1 MKREQ
6 KEIFIKNLKTI
17 LSENSLVLVFHY
29 RGMSMTDMTELRVQ
43 SFNSGCNIKVTKNR
57 LTKLA
62 LEGTDKSELSGLFD
76 GPTAIAYS
84 NDPVQLTKLLTN
96 FAKNNSNLVILG
108 GIMDNEILTVEK
120 IDRSNNYY
128 RDNRGTHPLSI
139 DDDILLYALNI
150 NPELI
155 SYFRL
160 SPFHWDFGANR
171 LKAARYHHRNLFFPM
186 KFNQTAIQHPSR
198 RQLGPAMLVF

>member
-6 KEIFIKNLKTI
+6 KEIFINNLKTI
-17 LSENSLVLVFHY
+17 LSENSLVMVFHY
-29 RGMSMTDMTELRVQ
+29 RGMSMTDMTDLRVQ
-43 SFNSGCNIKVTKNR
+43 SFNSGCKIKVTKNR

-62 LEGTDKSELSGLFD
+62 LEGSDKSELADFFD

-120 IDRSNNYY
+120 IEI
-128 RDNRGTHPLSI
+128 LSKLPSLEEI
-139 DDDILLYALNI
+139 RAQLIG
-150 NPELI
+150 LI
-155 SYFRL
+155 STPAQKIATTL
-160 SPFHWDFGANR
+160 
-171 LKAARYHHRNLFFPM
+171 AAPSGNLARV
-186 KFNQTAIQHPSR
+186 FNVYSTK
-198 RQLGPAMLVF
+198 

>member
-62 LEGTDKSELSGLFD
+62 LEGTDKSELTELFD

-120 IDRSNNYY
+120 IEI
-128 RDNRGTHPLSI
+128 LSKLPSLEEI
-139 DDDILLYALNI
+139 RAQLIGLVNSPAQKIASVLNA
-150 NPELI
+150 PSGDL
-155 SYFRL
+155 
-160 SPFHWDFGANR
+160 
-171 LKAARYHHRNLFFPM
+171 ARV
-186 KFNQTAIQHPSR
+186 FNAYSSK
-198 RQLGPAMLVF
+198 

>member
-1 MKREQ
+1 MNREQ
-6 KEIFIKNLKTI
+6 KEIFISNLKNI

-29 RGMSMTDMTELRVQ
+29 RGMSMTDMTDLRVK

-62 LEGTDKSELSGLFD
+62 LEGTDKSELSNLFD

-120 IDRSNNYY
+120 IEI
-128 RDNRGTHPLSI
+128 LSKLPSLEEI
-139 DDDILLYALNI
+139 RAQLIG
-150 NPELI
+150 LI
-155 SYFRL
+155 S
-160 SPFHWDFGANR
+160 SPAQKIASVLTAPSGGLAR
-171 LKAARYHHRNLFFPM
+171 ILKAYST
-186 KFNQTAIQHPSR
+186 K
-198 RQLGPAMLVF
+198 

>member
-17 LSENSLVLVFHY
+17 LSENSLVVVFHY
-29 RGMSMTDMTELRVQ
+29 RGMSMTDMTDLRVQ

-62 LEGTDKSELSGLFD
+62 LEGSDKAALSQFFD

-84 NDPVQLTKLLTN
+84 SDPVQLTKLLTN

-120 IDRSNNYY
+120 IEI
-128 RDNRGTHPLSI
+128 LSKLPSLEEI
-139 DDDILLYALNI
+139 RAQLIG
-150 NPELI
+150 LI
-155 SYFRL
+155 S
-160 SPFHWDFGANR
+160 SPAQKIASVLTAPSGD
-171 LKAARYHHRNLFFPM
+171 LARV
-186 KFNQTAIQHPSR
+186 FNAYSNK
-198 RQLGPAMLVF
+198 

>member
-6 KEIFIKNLKTI
+6 KEIFIKNLKAI

-29 RGMSMTDMTELRVQ
+29 RGMSMTDMTNLRVQ

-62 LEGTDKSELSGLFD
+62 LEGTDKSELSDLFD

-96 FAKNNSNLVILG
+96 FSKNNSNLVILG
-108 GIMDNEILTVEK
+108 GIMGNEILTVEK
-120 IDRSNNYY
+120 IEI
-128 RDNRGTHPLSI
+128 LSKLPSLEEI
-139 DDDILLYALNI
+139 RAQLIG
-150 NPELI
+150 LI
-155 SYFRL
+155 STPAQKIASVLTAPSGDLARL
-160 SPFHWDFGANR
+160 
-171 LKAARYHHRNLFFPM
+171 
-186 KFNQTAIQHPSR
+186 FNAYGTK
-198 RQLGPAMLVF
+198 